1 MPPLPDSLLAYQLRC
16 AYLTEIADGVGER
29 LIALNEGFMN
39 SAAFKQVGWQ
49 GNPDLVKRCYSPP
62 IPTAIAS
69 EYFQA
74 PRPVGVTLED
84 EQDDGGMLNTGGT
97 DTFGPGLATR
107 RRKRRETLEDDDSS
121 DLSDESD
128 DDESSQRA
136 AQQIRFAKMPV
147 RPRAGS
153 SPIQSSTLRQPS
165 STASPRAAPGTRRGS
180 QSALE
185 VVKERARRDTVTS
198 SDVSSE
204 NESDLSTIQR
214 HREAAKAAAKSVRM
228 QARINEEP
236 AEGISRVGTDLLPEE
251 LEEDS
256 DASDMGMSAGFLESI
271 DSTGI
276 LDAVE
281 NPGQQAAPEQHIVGT
296 PPRQFTRS
304 STIRKSQAPPR
315 ILQALPPPRPMTM
328 IRPVSMIQPKSLL
341 SAALKARKTKPK
353 VPFEKYAT
361 LSGQGEN
368 NPIAVRIFPASSDD
382 PETPYEVLIRRM
394 VHHGEGGDRPVTVAD
409 LIGLSL
415 WRYIDEKRQ
424 PPIPAD
430 RQNTNWWALR
440 MVEEDGE
447 IDDDFPPFDRTKAL
461 SSFTTAN
468 NRGAGRM
475 RANSK
480 TYDNFGLVQAS
491 QTEYEQN
498 QAVTPQEDEEVAGD
512 DEESEDT
519 TPRNSTPQPPPPAT
533 QYVPAMTGPRPNPV
547 TNTAYRPLHSMFADQ
562 PAVPTAVSNAARGK
576 QKLLRVHLYSSDVAP
591 GQLVTLDVTTET
603 YMAEVLDLVC
613 RKRQLDKANHV
624 LKMPAGGPVIMGD
637 AKVSTIGTQS
647 DLELH
652 RRRFATDGPL
662 AMTGSPSSSS
672 PKLLP
677 FAEGLAARKGKKAAA
692 AQIASGMPVHPLARE
707 ALKQAELAA
716 SGAHKSWTVWRLRAV
731 RMMSQSERRFEV
743 NGEYVHIKPIS
754 QREGKTTTAHMSQII
769 GCKIASKHPSQFKVS
784 SRRRRR
790 GSRREYMLTCVQL
803 MIYRSDETKR
813 YDFEARSPAEAD
825 EIVQELR
832 KLIAQVTN

>member
-1 MPPLPDSLLAYQLRC
+1 MSVIQSEDLLAYQLRC

-49 GNPDLVKRCYSPP
+49 GQPDLVKRCYSPP

-84 EQDDGGMLNTGGT
+84 EPDDGGMLTTGGT

-128 DDESSQRA
+128 DDETSQRA

-153 SPIQSSTLRQPS
+153 SPIQSSTMRQLPS
-165 STASPRAAPGTRRGS
+165 STASPRAAPGARRGS

-214 HREAAKAAAKSVRM
+214 HREAARAATKAVRM

-236 AEGISRVGTDLLPEE
+236 TEGISRAGTDLLPEE

-256 DASDMGMSAGFLESI
+256 DASDMSAGFLESI

-304 STIRKSQAPPR
+304 STVRKSQAPPR

-341 SAALKARKTKPK
+341 SAALKARKTKPT
-353 VPFEKYAT
+353 VPFEKYAN

-368 NPIAVRIFPASSDD
+368 NPIAVRIFPAFSND

-415 WRYIDEKRQ
+415 WRYIDSKRG
-424 PPIPAD
+424 PPIPSD
-430 RQNTNWWALR
+430 KWNTNWWALR

-447 IDDDFPPFDRTKAL
+447 IDDDFPAFDRTKAL

-480 TYDNFGLVQAS
+480 TYDNFGLVQAT
-491 QTEYEQN
+491 QAEYAQN
-498 QAVTPQEDEEVAGD
+498 QAVTPQEDEEVAGAD
-512 DEESEDT
+512 DEDEFDT
-519 TPRNSTPQPPPPAT
+519 TPRNTPQVKSSYMD
-533 QYVPAMTGPRPNPV
+533 QGYPRANPV
-547 TNTAYRPLHSMFADQ
+547 TNTAYRHQPSMVFADAPQ
-562 PAVPTAVSNAARGK
+562 VLPGVVNTARGK

-662 AMTGSPSSSS
+662 AMTGSPSSAS

-677 FAEGLAARKGKKAAA
+677 FAEGLAARKGKKA
-692 AQIASGMPVHPLARE
+692 
-707 ALKQAELAA
+707 
-716 SGAHKSWTVWRLRAV
+716 
-731 RMMSQSERRFEV
+731 
-743 NGEYVHIKPIS
+743 
-754 QREGKTTTAHMSQII
+754 
-769 GCKIASKHPSQFKVS
+769 
-784 SRRRRR
+784 
-790 GSRREYMLTCVQL
+790 
-803 MIYRSDETKR
+803 
-813 YDFEARSPAEAD
+813 
-825 EIVQELR
+825 
-832 KLIAQVTN
+832 